1 MRINGSILAEKY
13 LDPQLNLSSRSEGPI
28 IVKPNYYFVM
38 GDNRDNS
45 SDSRSW
51 GLVPKKY
58 IYGKALLRYWPLS
71 AATVIHHENIS
82 PQMPQP
88 PTNQTLRRCRISPRK
103 NKGDRIR
110 ELKLNILDWLRLLL
124 MIFYAPVR
132 GLREVRDRAPLAA
145 IGLMAL
151 VSQLV
156 YFIITQWLAGNRSF
170 IYGGPT
176 AVIRLLFQSSL
187 SLLLIGGVLVPIVV
201 FVANIFERRG
211 RFSLLLQQEYASLAS
226 TFLYALVIANILTIP
241 VAIFL
246 HFSGIQASYVAQSP
260 QSAAQIETWFQLSPE
275 FRAYLQATLSD
286 PSEVA
291 LGLFRSFKQFFFA
304 FAAVLG
310 VREVFRFQLRALAIS
325 VIGLTLAV
333 FISPLWTRLLS
344 PILASPFLLL
354 IGFVLIRGYIS
365 GVLRSQRARE
375 SFKQNLE
382 AATLNP
388 ADASA
393 HYNLG
398 LIHQSRG
405 EVEAARERFERAI
418 QIDDDEIDAHYQ
430 LGRIAL
436 LQKRFADA
444 VRNFEQVVARDPAH
458 SQHEIWREVGAT
470 YLAADQF
477 EDARDALERFLEN
490 RPSDPEALYLMGRA
504 HAGLGH
510 RREAASSMQAC
521 IEAVK
526 TAPAYKYR
534 ADKRW
539 LNEAQQF
546 IKSSQ

>member
-1 MRINGSILAEKY
+1 
-13 LDPQLNLSSRSEGPI
+13 
-28 IVKPNYYFVM
+28 
-38 GDNRDNS
+38 
-45 SDSRSW
+45 
-51 GLVPKKY
+51 
-58 IYGKALLRYWPLS
+58 
-71 AATVIHHENIS
+71 
-82 PQMPQP
+82 
-88 PTNQTLRRCRISPRK
+88 
-103 NKGDRIR
+103 
-110 ELKLNILDWLRLLL
+110 
-124 MIFYAPVR
+124 MIFYAPGR

-151 VSQLV
+151 TSQLLYLIV
-156 YFIITQWLAGNRSF
+156 SQWLAGNRAF
-170 IYGGPT
+170 IVAAPGF
-176 AVIRLLFQSSL
+176 VIRVLFQATL
-187 SLLLIGGVLVPIVV
+187 SLLLIAGVLVPLIA
-201 FVANIFERRG
+201 FVANIFDRRG

-226 TFLYALVIANILTIP
+226 TFLYAWVIANVITIP
-241 VAIFL
+241 VAIFF
-246 HFSGIQASYVAQSP
+246 HFGGIQASYVAQSL
-260 QSAAQIETWFQLSPE
+260 QSVSQVQTWVLLSPE
-275 FRAYLQATLSD
+275 TRAQLQATLSD
-286 PSEVA
+286 PIIVA
-291 LGLFRSFKQFFFA
+291 ANLFRSVKLFTFLVG
-304 FAAVLG
+304 AVLS
-310 VREVFRFQLRALAIS
+310 VREVFRVSAWRATAIS
-325 VIGLTLAV
+325 VVGLMLAV
-333 FISPLWTRLLS
+333 LISPLWTLLLS

-354 IGFVLIRGYIS
+354 ILFVLIRSYIS
-365 GVLRSQRARE
+365 GVLRTQRARE

-398 LIHQSRG
+398 LIHQQRG
-405 EVEAARERFERAI
+405 ELEAARERFERAI
-418 QIDDDEIDAHYQ
+418 QIDDDEVDAHYQ

-444 VRNFEQVVARDPAH
+444 VKNFEQVVARDPAH

-470 YLAADQF
+470 YIAAGQF

-546 IKSSQ
+546 IKSSQQSVASRQ